1 MKIRNL
7 ICNDKIF
14 RSHQVIGIIF
24 FFIPV
29 FFIINC
35 TSNSTNENEVS
46 PDTSKGSVIVVNSDI
61 AVGVNRILFIA
72 LDSDGIP
79 VRNSRLPVNF
89 SLKDGTNNFE
99 LKQSANFVNWPNS
112 ESGAYVSVIEFPID
126 GNWTMF
132 VGTTY
137 QNQELFF
144 KIPLNVQK
152 ESSSI
157 PIGAN
162 VPSTYNKT
170 RYDVN
175 DIRSITSSD
184 NPDLELYSIS
194 VGDAVLNN
202 KYSIVTFASPMYCQ
216 TSTCGPQVDVLSN
229 LRKEYKQDINFIHI
243 EVYDRNY
250 NNEGELIKVSIS
262 PILDTWGLKSE
273 PYTFVLSLTGKVMM
287 KYEGFVTEK
296 ELKTFI
302 RSSLNID

>member
-132 VGTTY
+132 VGATY
-137 QNQELFF
+137 QNQ
-144 KIPLNVQK
+144 
-152 ESSSI
+152 
-157 PIGAN
+157 
-162 VPSTYNKT
+162 
-170 RYDVN
+170 
-175 DIRSITSSD
+175 
-184 NPDLELYSIS
+184 
-194 VGDAVLNN
+194 
-202 KYSIVTFASPMYCQ
+202 
-216 TSTCGPQVDVLSN
+216 
-229 LRKEYKQDINFIHI
+229 
-243 EVYDRNY
+243 
-250 NNEGELIKVSIS
+250 
-262 PILDTWGLKSE
+262 
-273 PYTFVLSLTGKVMM
+273 
-287 KYEGFVTEK
+287 
-296 ELKTFI
+296 
-302 RSSLNID
+302 